1 MSRGKSMEKS
11 DVDFLIFLDSGISD
25 VSLDLFNNFI
35 PELIK
40 NRIEEKFPQSGI
52 FFSIPADY
60 SGKLND
66 YQKTYIRNSTD
77 DLIFWKDLFEKTGSS
92 NIAVIKADSPFIDPE
107 ILEEMIQLHL
117 TYLSEF
123 TFSENLPEGYCC
135 EIISGE
141 LIKQLP
147 ETTEETLPLSK
158 VVRTNINQ
166 FDVELFYK
174 DPDIRDKRLNFRT
187 SSPRE
192 KKILEKIYSINNKI
206 PFYSE
211 IKSLIDNNPEVLY
224 TGPSYV
230 EIEIT
235 GECSLD
241 CIFCYRK
248 TLKNEH
254 PHMDKK
260 ILEKILT
267 DLRSFNLPYTLC
279 FGGSGEPLD
288 HPEFYSFMDMVIQEP
303 LAEML
308 IIETNGIKTDNNF
321 KTYLSKPEA
330 SKIITVINNNSFEK
344 ESYISLH
351 GKDSFNTVLDN
362 IISLSALNGDNTRVF
377 IQVMKINETDTL
389 ENEKSQKSFL
399 DRYYDFWEGHKIPR
413 ILQKQNT
420 YFGRIKD
427 RRYSDLSPV
436 KRGTCWHLQRDLYI
450 LSDGTAAFCKQD
462 VDGEFNPLSLN
473 EYSLTEIWE
482 QRKKLFIENYKGNYP
497 EKPDCK
503 NCDEWYTFN
512 F

>member
-1 MSRGKSMEKS
+1 MSRGKTMEKS

-25 VSLDLFNNFI
+25 AALELFTGFI
-35 PELIK
+35 PKLIQSALK
-40 NRIEEKFPQSGI
+40 DRFPDSGI
-52 FFSIPADY
+52 YFSIPADY
-60 SGKLND
+60 SGEIKKYPDTFLR
-66 YQKTYIRNSTD
+66 KGAD
-77 DLIFWKDLFEKTGSS
+77 DLLFWKDIFDKTGSS
-92 NIAVIKADSPFIDPE
+92 HIAVIKADAPFLDPE
-107 ILEEMIQLHL
+107 IIEEMIQLHL

-123 TFSENLPEGYCC
+123 TFSENLPEGYSC

-158 VVRTNINQ
+158 VVRSNINQ
-166 FDVELFYK
+166 FDVELYYK

-192 KKILEKIYSINNKI
+192 KKIIENIYALNNSIPSYKTV
-206 PFYSE
+206 
-211 IKSLIDNNPEVLY
+211 KSLIEDNPEVLY
-224 TGPSYV
+224 TGPSYI
-230 EIEIT
+230 ETEIT

-241 CIFCYRK
+241 CIFCYRN
-248 TLKNEH
+248 TLKNKH
-254 PHMDKK
+254 SHMDKK

-267 DLRSFNLPYTLC
+267 DLRSFNLAYTLC
-279 FGGSGEPLD
+279 FGGSGEPME
-288 HPEFYSFMDMVIQEP
+288 HPEFYSFMDMVIKEP

-308 IIETNGIKTDNNF
+308 IIETNGIKADNNF
-321 KTYLSKPEA
+321 KSYLAKPEA
-330 SKIITVINNNSFEK
+330 SKIKIVINSNSFEK

-351 GKDSFNTVLDN
+351 GKDHFDSVFEN
-362 IISLSALNGDNTRVF
+362 IVSLSELNGDNTRVY
-377 IQVMKINETDTL
+377 IQIMKINETDTL
-389 ENEKSQKSFL
+389 ENQKSQKSFL
-399 DRYYDFWEGHKIPR
+399 DRYYDFWEGHKIPI

-420 YFGRIKD
+420 YFGRIED

-436 KRGTCWHLQRDLYI
+436 KRGPCWHLQRDLYI

-462 VDGEFNPLSLN
+462 VDGEYNPLSLN

-482 QRKKLFIENYKGNYP
+482 QRKRLVIENYKGNYP
-497 EKPDCK
+497 AKPDCK